1 MDPASQVPTQVQLR
15 PGLALPGLRTTAV
28 MGALGLAPERL
39 PDIHVAN
46 TAGCHPGDW
55 HYVTGNYRT
64 RRRFALLQSMF
75 EALDLNTQRRKK
87 KSPQQLVLGGPF
99 YSRPRR
105 KAGTSVGA

>member
-46 TAGCHPGDW
+46 TAGCHPADW

-75 EALDLNTQRRKK
+75 EALDLNTHRRKK
-87 KSPQQLVLGGPF
+87 KIPPAACAGGTFLFAP
-99 YSRPRR
+99 
-105 KAGTSVGA
+105 KAQGRY